1 MAANDVDR
9 NRIMNIQEKR
19 LIEAFLDTGNAA
31 LHNKAVELLFYGR
44 KGTDANGRTICR
56 EFDVTRA
63 IKNAVSIYYSGSLY
77 AGRQKEVY
85 DTFVSLFHAYLLKLN
100 PDKLRGIDNLQNW
113 MFRVAKNFA
122 NSHRRE
128 VNELLGI
135 EDNVV
140 GFSMAMDVDN
150 REETGCMDSRSPEDG
165 EPYTRKIPEKDN
177 DADSSSEHTS
187 TWAEELI
194 AEYISR
200 IAHPYYR
207 ELLYAVDVNGMA
219 MEDFAEEQGKRLS
232 AVHNDHKR
240 AMSAL
245 IQAALPDIRWR
256 APKLYESFRFEL
268 NDAESEVLERFF
280 YHNIITDMP
289 RVIKAYVK
297 LLKIAKRDERM
308 S

>member
-9 NRIMNIQEKR
+9 IRKMNIQEKR
-19 LIEAFLDTGNAA
+19 LIEAFLDTGNAV

-63 IKNAVSIYYSGSLY
+63 VRNAVSIYYSGSLY

-85 DTFVSLFHAYLLKLN
+85 DTFISLFHAYLLKLN
-100 PDKLRGIDNLQNW
+100 PDKLREIDNLQNW

-122 NSHRRE
+122 NSHRKE

-135 EDNVV
+135 EDSVI
-140 GFSMAMDVDN
+140 GFNMRMDVDEP
-150 REETGCMDSRSPEDG
+150 EETDCANARSQEDV
-165 EPYTRKIPEKDN
+165 EPYMRKIPEKDN
-177 DADSSSEHTS
+177 DSDSSSEHS
-187 TWAEELI
+187 SKWAEELV

-200 IAHPYYR
+200 ISHPYYR
-207 ELLYAVDVNGMA
+207 EVLYAVDVNGMD

-232 AVHNDHKR
+232 AVYNDHKR

-256 APKLYESFRFEL
+256 APKLYESFKLEL

-280 YHNIITDMP
+280 YHNVITDMP

-297 LLKIAKRDERM
+297 LLKIAKREERM